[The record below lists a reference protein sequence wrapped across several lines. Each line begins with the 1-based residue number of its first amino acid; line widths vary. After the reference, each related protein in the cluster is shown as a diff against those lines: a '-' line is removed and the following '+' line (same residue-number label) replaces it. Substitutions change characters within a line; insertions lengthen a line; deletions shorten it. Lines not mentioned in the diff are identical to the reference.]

1 MPFALPKIQL
11 SVPPIGLAA
20 GFLFCFLLL
29 GFYGFVHWN
38 LAIGLLFSM
47 YWFRPRSEWWAYAL
61 LAIAANLAQ
70 GFAVSMQTSGDPLMQ
85 FMQNSWLLNFI
96 NNVPQAFIGMVGV
109 LMLQKHSIS
118 PEKASKLTQ
127 MSYVHVVA
135 LITAALYTLKDLW
148 YVFAEGSV
156 GNMQHGVIVDMQ
168 QIVLPDAL
176 PVLAKFALSHVM
188 GAFLGIMLVL
198 PMAIWVFVPNH
209 HPGSKRISNAALIY
223 LYLLPVLLF
232 LGNASLINPSS
243 SLAAMLKILLLA
255 AVVVFSFSHGWRGAA
270 VSVLVVSILIGV
282 YDHLNNS
289 NTDIIELQLYVAVM
303 GAMALLFGASVDEL
317 KKNESALLKDK
328 IKLQKTLAALA
339 DSTRRS
345 MQSEELERKRLAREL
360 HDDMGQILTAM
371 QTQISLGQQYS
382 GGQDRRES
390 TQSLENLT
398 QKMTTSL
405 KSVVNALSPDEL
417 NQLGLY
423 TALTFGSPAQLCEM
437 SHIHYQVELQG
448 NSLLLDELEPVTSL
462 AAYRIVQESVS
473 NAVKYA
479 SCGSVVVR
487 LRVGWRQEKIHLF
500 ISIADDGI
508 GLKSLGQIK
517 YGFHS
522 IRDRAVALNG
532 VLHVHNLPGV
542 RVHVLLRQ

>member
-1 MPFALPKIQL
+1 MSSVLPKT
-11 SVPPIGLAA
+11 SFSMPPISVAA
-20 GFLFCFLLL
+20 GFLLLHVLL
-29 GFYGFVHWN
+29 GFYGFFHWN
-38 LAIGLLFSM
+38 LAYGLLFGT
-47 YWFRPRSEWWAYAL
+47 YWFRPRNEWWAYAL
-61 LAIAANLAQ
+61 LSILANMAQ
-70 GFAVSMQTSGDPLMQ
+70 SAAVSIQTFHDPVAL
-85 FMQNSWLLNFI
+85 FMQRSWLLTFI
-96 NNVPQAFIGMVGV
+96 GNVPQAFIGMVGV
-109 LMLQKHSIS
+109 QMLLKRGIS
-118 PEKASKLTQ
+118 PEKASKLAQ
-127 MSYVHVVA
+127 MSLLHLAA
-135 LITAALYTLKDLW
+135 LATAALYTLKDLW
-148 YVFAEGSV
+148 YVFTEGSV
-156 GNMQHGVIVDMQ
+156 GDVRRGVIVDMQ
-168 QIVLPDAL
+168 AIIFPDSLPE
-176 PVLAKFALSHVM
+176 LAKFALSHFM
-188 GAFLGIMLVL
+188 GAFLGIMLVV
-198 PMAIWVFVPNH
+198 PMAMWVFVPNH

-243 SLAAMLKILLLA
+243 SLVAMLKILLLA

-282 YDHLNNS
+282 YDHLNS
-289 NTDIIELQLYVAVM
+289 GNTDVIELQLYVAVM

-317 KKNESALLKDK
+317 KKNESALQIDKD
-328 IKLQKTLAALA
+328 KLQKALVALA
-339 DSTRRS
+339 DSTRRG

-371 QTQISLGQQYS
+371 QTQISLSQQHS
-382 GGQDRRES
+382 DDQNHPES
-390 TQSLENLT
+390 SQSLEHLA

-423 TALTFGSPAQLCEM
+423 TAITFGSPAQLCEM

-479 SCGSVVVR
+479 SCRTVWVR
-487 LRVGWRQEKIHLF
+487 LHIGWRQEKIHLF

-508 GLKSLGQIK
+508 GLKSLGQIR

>member
-1 MPFALPKIQL
+1 
-11 SVPPIGLAA
+11 
-20 GFLFCFLLL
+20 
-29 GFYGFVHWN
+29 
-38 LAIGLLFSM
+38 
-47 YWFRPRSEWWAYAL
+47 
-61 LAIAANLAQ
+61 
-70 GFAVSMQTSGDPLMQ
+70 
-85 FMQNSWLLNFI
+85 
-96 NNVPQAFIGMVGV
+96 
-109 LMLQKHSIS
+109 
-118 PEKASKLTQ
+118 
-127 MSYVHVVA
+127 
-135 LITAALYTLKDLW
+135 
-148 YVFAEGSV
+148 
-156 GNMQHGVIVDMQ
+156 
-168 QIVLPDAL
+168 
-176 PVLAKFALSHVM
+176 
-188 GAFLGIMLVL
+188 
-198 PMAIWVFVPNH
+198 
-209 HPGSKRISNAALIY
+209 
-223 LYLLPVLLF
+223 LLF

-243 SLAAMLKILLLA
+243 SLAAILKILLLA

-270 VSVLVVSILIGV
+270 VSVLVVSMLIGV
-282 YDHLNNS
+282 YDHFNNS

-317 KKNESALLKDK
+317 KKNESALLTDK

-371 QTQISLGQQYS
+371 QTQISLGQQYG
-382 GGQDRRES
+382 GGQDHRES

-479 SCGSVVVR
+479 SCGSIWVR

-517 YGFHS
+517 HGFHS
-522 IRDRAVALNG
+522 IRDRAVALYG